1 MAVAKKKTAPKKK
14 AVATKGAWT
23 PPWAK
28 KGAITEKKT
37 GEKYKSKAEM
47 VKHEKGETKKVRAAE
62 GEIPKMKKGG
72 AAKDPRKP
80 GEKRPLT
87 AAELMAMQKQ
97 NPEIKKAIV
106 KKYQTS
112 IPEGYEFG
120 KTSMDSVTATNMG
133 MPLKHFNVVKKN
145 GVIVGNRKKP
155 ATSTGD
161 AMDIMKK
168 GGKTTAKKKVAT
180 YKKGGKKC

>member
-1 MAVAKKKTAPKKK
+1 MAVAKKKTAPTKKK
-14 AVATKGAWT
+14 AAATKGAWT

-47 VKHEKGETKKVRAAE
+47 AKHEKGETKKVRVAE
-62 GEIPKMKKGG
+62 GEIPKMKKGGVVKKQPSG

-112 IPEGYEFG
+112 TPEGYEFG
-120 KTSMDSVTATNMG
+120 KTSMDSVAAINMG

-168 GGKTTAKKKVAT
+168 GGKTH
-180 YKKGGKKC
+180 